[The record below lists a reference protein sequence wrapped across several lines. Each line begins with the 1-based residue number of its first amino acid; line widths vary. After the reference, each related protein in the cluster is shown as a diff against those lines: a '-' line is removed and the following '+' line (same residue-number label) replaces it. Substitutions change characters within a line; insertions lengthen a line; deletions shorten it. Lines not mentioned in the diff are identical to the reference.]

1 MKKMTHHEIREL
13 WLNFFK
19 AHQHQIIKSAP
30 LIPQDDKS
38 LLWINAGVAPLK
50 KYFDGRETPLNP
62 RLANI
67 QKCLRT
73 NDIEEVGKTARH
85 HTFFEMMGNFSIG
98 DYFKE
103 EALKLAYELLFSKQY
118 FNFPLNKIYIT
129 YHPSDTVCRE
139 LWLSL
144 GIKEQH
150 LIPQSD
156 NYWEIGEGPA
166 GPNTEIFYDRGES
179 YDKRGLIL
187 IEKDLDNDRY
197 VEIWNIVFSQ
207 FNAKAGLK
215 RSEYQELPSKNI
227 DTGAGLERFACLLQ
241 NTKTNFETD
250 LFLPIIEKL
259 SDIAQKPYQGEGS
272 FKIIAD
278 HIKTLVM
285 AISDGA
291 VLSNE
296 GRGYVLRRLLRRALK
311 HGKELNIEGPF
322 LTKLTGAVVRIMG
335 DWYPEVKQNIEITN
349 KIISSEEEKFL
360 KTLSKG
366 EMLVRKIAKEKN
378 EINKEDSFLLFDTY
392 GFPLE
397 LQEEYANEHKIK
409 IDTEGFYELLKE
421 RQKMS
426 RDLRKDVSSMSLQDE
441 SYLNFKGESKFV
453 GYEKT
458 AVTTSIIK
466 VFDSG
471 IVLEETPFYATK
483 GGQIADTGTINDLL
497 VEDVIELPNGQH
509 LHQVDGDFAEGD
521 IVVAKIDV
529 SRRDNIRKNHTATH
543 LLHHALKTEIGE
555 HVNQQGSLVAD
566 DFLRFDFNNYES
578 LTDEEILK
586 IEKRVKDMIKEE
598 LEVSTNVMSYND
610 AIKEGAT
617 ALFGEK
623 YGD

>member
-1 MKKMTHHEIREL
+1 
-13 WLNFFK
+13 
-19 AHQHQIIKSAP
+19 
-30 LIPQDDKS
+30 
-38 LLWINAGVAPLK
+38 
-50 KYFDGRETPLNP
+50 
-62 RLANI
+62 
-67 QKCLRT
+67 
-73 NDIEEVGKTARH
+73 
-85 HTFFEMMGNFSIG
+85 
-98 DYFKE
+98 
-103 EALKLAYELLFSKQY
+103 
-118 FNFPLNKIYIT
+118 
-129 YHPSDTVCRE
+129 
-139 LWLSL
+139 
-144 GIKEQH
+144 
-150 LIPQSD
+150 
-156 NYWEIGEGPA
+156 
-166 GPNTEIFYDRGES
+166 
-179 YDKRGLIL
+179 
-187 IEKDLDNDRY
+187 
-197 VEIWNIVFSQ
+197 
-207 FNAKAGLK
+207 
-215 RSEYQELPSKNI
+215 
-227 DTGAGLERFACLLQ
+227 
-241 NTKTNFETD
+241 
-250 LFLPIIEKL
+250 
-259 SDIAQKPYQGEGS
+259 
-272 FKIIAD
+272 
-278 HIKTLVM
+278 M

-366 EMLVRKIAKEKN
+366 EVLVRKIAKEKN

-623 YGD
+623 YGDTVRVVSAGKDSVELCGGTHVKNTKEIIDFQISSIFSIGSGIYRIEAFSGANIIDDFKEK